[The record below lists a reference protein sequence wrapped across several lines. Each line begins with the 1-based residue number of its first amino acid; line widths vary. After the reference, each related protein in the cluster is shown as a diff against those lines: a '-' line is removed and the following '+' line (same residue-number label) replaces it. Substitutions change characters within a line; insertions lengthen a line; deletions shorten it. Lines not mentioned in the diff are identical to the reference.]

1 MSKKKA
7 NKIPLDQPVED
18 IVEQLQDAV
27 GPDKTEEEW
36 NKEIKKSEDLEEL
49 PDVEVTL
56 EKATE
61 GYPIVKEDE
70 LYRAMV
76 EDGLIVDASEE
87 ILPGV
92 NLDDEWRKYQEEHAA
107 KLPPVDAI
115 LKPVEISEPFVPP
128 VIPEKR
134 ESFINLKP
142 PVRVQGPATVQAVPG
157 VQGHNR
163 PRFIGG
169 R

>member
-27 GPDKTEEEW
+27 GPDKTEEAW
-36 NKEIKKSEDLEEL
+36 NKEIKTSEDLEEL

-76 EDGLIVDASEE
+76 EDGLIADASEE
-87 ILPGV
+87 IVPRV
-92 NLDDEWRKYQEEHAA
+92 DLDDEWRKYQEEHAA
-107 KLPPVDAI
+107 KLPPAEAI
-115 LKPVEISEPFVPP
+115 LKPIKEPEFEPP
-128 VIPEKR
+128 VIVKR
-134 ESFINLKP
+134 EPFINLKP
-142 PVRVQGPATVQAVPG
+142 PVRTPGPATVKAVEG

-163 PRFIGG
+163 PRFYGG